1 MPTALATPREGV
13 DLVSNDPTAHGPILV
28 ATDGMASSR
37 AALDAAALFSEGTD
51 TRVTVLAVLEPV
63 PLVAADYGLLLPPVD
78 TDNARR
84 DALRARVEELL
95 LECVGKRPN
104 WEVQIKDGDPA
115 AVIARTARESGAR
128 LIVLGIG
135 HHDLL
140 DRMFGGETALH
151 TLRMSRVPVFAV
163 APDFTALPTR
173 LAIALDFSQASIDA
187 ARAAIRLLP
196 SASMIYL
203 VHVAPRIEL
212 QPAAY
217 QAWMSDY
224 SSGVGPAFERVRS
237 QLEVPAGC
245 VVENITLTGK
255 PTRALLAFAKSAHVD
270 AIVTGSRGAGLLD
283 RILVG
288 STATGLV
295 RGATCSVLAIPAASG
310 IANRPIAGQ
319 VPDEIPEMEWAAALE
334 AFTRRNVGRHASLE
348 IDDVEIGAQSQLGDA
363 PFLGAV
369 YDHHDHRVE
378 LMLGE
383 MDDPAQHLTRG
394 IEDVHH
400 VDLLRDGEGR
410 DWVLRIAHGSGQT
423 ILTLAR

>member
-1 MPTALATPREGV
+1 MPTALATPQEGV
-13 DLVSNDPTAHGPILV
+13 GLVSHDPTMNGPILV

-37 AALDAAALFSEGTD
+37 AALDAAALLSAGGD
-51 TRVTVLAVLEPV
+51 SRVLVLAVLEPV

-95 LECVGKRPN
+95 LESVGRRAN
-104 WEVQIKDGDPA
+104 WEIQIRDGDPA
-115 AVIARTARESGAR
+115 SVIARTARESDAR
-128 LIVLGIG
+128 LVILGIG

-163 APDFTALPTR
+163 APDFSALPTR
-173 LAIALDFSQASIDA
+173 LAIALDFSQPSIDA

-196 SASMIYL
+196 SATMIYL
-203 VHVAPRIEL
+203 VHVAPRLEL

-224 SSGVGPAFERVRS
+224 STGVGPAFERVRG
-237 QLEVPAGC
+237 LIDVPPGC
-245 VVENITLTGK
+245 VVETITLTGK

-270 AIVTGSRGAGLLD
+270 VIVTGSRGAGLLD

-295 RGATCSVLAIPAASG
+295 RSATCSVLAVPAASG
-310 IANRPIAGQ
+310 VAKRPIAGQ
-319 VPDEIPEMEWAAALE
+319 LPDEIPEMEWAAALE
-334 AFTRRNVGRHASLE
+334 AFSRRNVGRHASIE
-348 IDDVEIGAQSQLGDA
+348 IDDEEIGAQSQVADA

-369 YDHHDHRVE
+369 YDHHDRRVE
-378 LMLGE
+378 LMMGE
-383 MDDPAQHLTRG
+383 MDDPARHLTRG

-400 VDLLRDGEGR
+400 VDLLRDTNGR

-423 ILTLAR
+423 ILTLVR